1 MKKRIDI
8 EYVAPEMEIVSTV
21 VEAGFEGS
29 ADGSF
34 NAGIGEVEEDMGGE
48 FFWF

>member
-1 MKKRIDI
+1 MKKSVDI
-8 EYVAPEMEIVSTV
+8 EYVAPEMEIVSTA
-21 VEAGFEGS
+21 VESGFEGS
-29 ADGSF
+29 VNSPF

>member
-1 MKKRIDI
+1 MKKSVDI

-29 ADGSF
+29 ADGL